1 MIGGV
6 AAGPG
11 CPVRIM
17 GIINASPESFH
28 KSSVSISRDA
38 VAGTAA
44 HMAEDGADYIDV
56 GGMSTAPYLD
66 TWVSEDVERERAVAG
81 VSAVV
86 ESCRLPVSVDTC
98 RSGVAGAA
106 MDAGAS
112 ILNDVT
118 GLLHDPG
125 MRSVISKYDPSVVL
139 CAHDPGTRTGDAADT
154 AAILAGAVR
163 RALEYGADPD
173 KLAVDPAIGFFR
185 DDVRGGLHTKIRG
198 DWARR
203 DAAILGA
210 LREVG
215 GGLPV
220 LVSASN
226 KSFIGHMLDGR
237 EPGGRMF
244 GSLAAEALAVAGGAD
259 IIRTHNVA
267 ESRDAV
273 RVASSVAGR
282 LQI

>member
-1 MIGGV
+1 MIGGL

-17 GIINASPESFH
+17 GIINTSPESFH
-28 KSSVSISRDA
+28 GASVRISRDM
-38 VAGTAA
+38 VAGAA
-44 HMAEDGADYIDV
+44 ARMAGDGADYIDV

-66 TWVSEDVERERAVAG
+66 TWISEDTERERAVAG

-86 ESCRLPVSVDTC
+86 EACRLPVSVDTC
-98 RSGVAGAA
+98 CSVVAAAA

-118 GLLHDPG
+118 GLMYDPG
-125 MRSVISKYDPSVVL
+125 MRSVISRYDPSVVL

-154 AAILAGAVR
+154 AAILSGAVR

-185 DDVRGGLHTKIRG
+185 DEGRGGLHTRMRD

-203 DAAILGA
+203 DASMLGT

-226 KSFIGHMLDGR
+226 KSFIGRILDGR

-273 RVASSVAGR
+273 RVASSVTGR
-282 LQI
+282 LQV